1 MNTLK
6 ISGINLDISWKDKD
20 ANYHTI
26 QKAAQYISTDILLL
40 PEMFATGFYMKP
52 NEIADESE
60 ETLRWMKSLA
70 HERQTAVCG
79 SVAVKENDIFYNR
92 MYFVEPNGTFYS
104 YDKRH
109 LFSYS
114 GEDKTYTPGKE
125 KVIVHYKGWRILLQV
140 CYDLRFPVFTR
151 NNDNYD
157 VILYVANWPKSR
169 IDAWQTLLKARAIEN
184 QAYVF
189 GLNRIGIDGNNL
201 EYPESSYCYFADGTE
216 VSSTS
221 ENIISAELIR
231 EKLENFREK
240 FPFLSDRDDFSLNL
254 I

>member
-52 NEIADESE
+52 NEIADENE

-70 HERQTAVCG
+70 KERQTAVCG

-216 VSSTS
+216 VSTTS

-240 FPFLSDRDDFSLNL
+240 FPFLSDRDHFSLNL

>member
-52 NEIADESE
+52 NEIADENE

-221 ENIISAELIR
+221 ENIISAEFTR

-240 FPFLSDRDDFSLNL
+240 FPFLSDRDHFSLNL

>member
-52 NEIADESE
+52 NEIADENE

-70 HERQTAVCG
+70 KERQTAVCG
-79 SVAVKENDIFYNR
+79 SVAVKENDVFYNR

-201 EYPESSYCYFADGTE
+201 QYPESSYCYFADGTE

>member
-52 NEIADESE
+52 NEIADENE

-221 ENIISAELIR
+221 ENIISAEFTR

>member
-20 ANYHTI
+20 ANYQTI

-52 NEIADESE
+52 NEIADENE
-60 ETLRWMKSLA
+60 ETLRWLKSLA
-70 HERQTAVCG
+70 NERNTAVCG
-79 SVAVKENDIFYNR
+79 SVAVKENDVYYNR

-114 GEDKTYTPGKE
+114 GEDKTYTPGRE

-189 GLNRIGIDGNNL
+189 GLNRIGVDGNNL

-216 VSSTS
+216 VSSAS
-221 ENIISAELIR
+221 ENIISAEFTR
-231 EKLENFREK
+231 EKLEKFREK

>member
-52 NEIADESE
+52 NEIADENE

-70 HERQTAVCG
+70 KERQTAVCG

-216 VSSTS
+216 VSTTS

>member
-1 MNTLK
+1 MKTLK
-6 ISGINLDISWKDKD
+6 ISGINLDISWKNKD
-20 ANYHTI
+20 ANYQTI

-52 NEIADESE
+52 NEIADENE

-70 HERQTAVCG
+70 HERQIAVCG
-79 SVAVKENDIFYNR
+79 SVAVKENDVFYNR

-216 VSSTS
+216 VSTTS
-221 ENIISAELIR
+221 ENIISAEFTR
-231 EKLENFREK
+231 EKLEKFREK
-240 FPFLSDRDDFSLNL
+240 FPFLSDRDHFSLNL

>member
-52 NEIADESE
+52 NEIADENE

-70 HERQTAVCG
+70 KERQTAVCG

-201 EYPESSYCYFADGTE
+201 QYPESSYCYFADGTE

>member
-52 NEIADESE
+52 NEIADENE

-70 HERQTAVCG
+70 KERQTAVCG
-79 SVAVKENDIFYNR
+79 SVAVKENDVFYNR

-201 EYPESSYCYFADGTE
+201 QYPESSYCYFADGTE
-216 VSSTS
+216 VSSAS
-221 ENIISAELIR
+221 ENIISAEFTR
-231 EKLENFREK
+231 EKLEKFREK
-240 FPFLSDRDDFSLNL
+240 FPFLSDRDHFSLNL

>member
-52 NEIADESE
+52 NEIADENE

-79 SVAVKENDIFYNR
+79 SVAVKENDVFYNR

-140 CYDLRFPVFTR
+140 CYDLRFPF
-151 NNDNYD
+151 
-157 VILYVANWPKSR
+157 S
-169 IDAWQTLLKARAIEN
+169 
-184 QAYVF
+184 
-189 GLNRIGIDGNNL
+189 
-201 EYPESSYCYFADGTE
+201 PEIMTIMMSYCMSQTGQK
-216 VSSTS
+216 V
-221 ENIISAELIR
+221 ELMPG
-231 EKLENFREK
+231 KLY
-240 FPFLSDRDDFSLNL
+240 
-254 I
+254 

>member
-52 NEIADESE
+52 NEIADENE

-70 HERQTAVCG
+70 KERQTAVCG

-216 VSSTS
+216 VSTTS
-221 ENIISAELIR
+221 ENIISAEFTR

-240 FPFLSDRDDFSLNL
+240 FPFLSDRDHFSLNL

>member
-52 NEIADESE
+52 NEIADENE

-79 SVAVKENDIFYNR
+79 SVAVKENDVFYNR

>member
-52 NEIADESE
+52 NEIADENE

-79 SVAVKENDIFYNR
+79 SVAVKENDVFYNR

-201 EYPESSYCYFADGTE
+201 QYPESSYCYFADGTE

>member
-52 NEIADESE
+52 NEIADENE

-70 HERQTAVCG
+70 KERQTAVCG
-79 SVAVKENDIFYNR
+79 SVAVKENDVFYNR

-221 ENIISAELIR
+221 ENIISAEFTR

>member
-20 ANYHTI
+20 SNYHTI

-52 NEIADESE
+52 NEIADENE

-70 HERQTAVCG
+70 KERQTAVCG
-79 SVAVKENDIFYNR
+79 SVAVKENDVFYNR

-216 VSSTS
+216 VSTTS
-221 ENIISAELIR
+221 ENIISAEFTR
-231 EKLENFREK
+231 EKLENSRQK

>member
-1 MNTLK
+1 MDSLK
-6 ISGINLDISWKDKD
+6 IAGLNFDITWKDKD

-52 NEIADESE
+52 NEIADENE

-216 VSSTS
+216 VSTTS
-221 ENIISAELIR
+221 ENIISAEFTR

>member
-79 SVAVKENDIFYNR
+79 SVAVKENDVFYNR

-216 VSSTS
+216 VSTTS
-221 ENIISAELIR
+221 ENIISAEFTR

-240 FPFLSDRDDFSLNL
+240 FPFLSDRDHFSLNL

>member
-52 NEIADESE
+52 NEIADENE

-70 HERQTAVCG
+70 KERQTAVCG

-201 EYPESSYCYFADGTE
+201 QYPESSYCYFADGTE
-216 VSSTS
+216 VSTTS
-221 ENIISAELIR
+221 ENIISSEFTR

-240 FPFLSDRDDFSLNL
+240 FPFLSDRDHFSLNL

>member
-52 NEIADESE
+52 NEIADENE

-70 HERQTAVCG
+70 KERQTAVCG

>member
-52 NEIADESE
+52 NEIADENE

-70 HERQTAVCG
+70 KERQTAVCG

-92 MYFVEPNGTFYS
+92 MYFVEPNETFYS

-201 EYPESSYCYFADGTE
+201 QYPESSYCYFADGTE